1 METLETMEHN
11 KVNFEVQQ
19 IVIEEEEEEKTYFL
33 LSPPFK

>member
-19 IVIEEEEEEKTYFL
+19 IVIEEEEEKTYFL